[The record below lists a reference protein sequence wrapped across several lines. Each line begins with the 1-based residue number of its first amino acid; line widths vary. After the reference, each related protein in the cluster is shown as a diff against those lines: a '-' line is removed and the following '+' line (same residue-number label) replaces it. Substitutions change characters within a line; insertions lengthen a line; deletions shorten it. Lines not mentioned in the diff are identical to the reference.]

1 LTTADFLPFCHKNFL
16 LFNLNNTMITLQG
29 QNIQLRALEPEDLEF
44 VYAIENDETIWEVS
58 NTITPYSKFLIRQYL
73 ENAHQDIYEA
83 KQLRLTICKKENLEA
98 IGLIDLF
105 DFDAKNKRAGIGII
119 IQNEID
125 RNSGFGKESLR
136 LVINYAF
143 EKLQLHQLYANIGT
157 ENKAS
162 ISLFTTFGF
171 EKIGVKKDWN
181 LINNAF
187 HDEAVFQ
194 LINKI

>member
-1 LTTADFLPFCHKNFL
+1 
-16 LFNLNNTMITLQG
+16 MVTLKG
-29 QNIQLRALEPEDLEF
+29 QNIYLRALEPEDLEF

-73 ENAHQDIYEA
+73 KNAHQDIYEA
-83 KQLRLTICKKENLEA
+83 KQLRLAICINEKLEA

-105 DFDAKNKRAGIGII
+105 DFDVKNKRAGIGII
-119 IQNEID
+119 IQNEMN
-125 RNSGFGKESLR
+125 RNSGFGKEALG

-143 EKLQLHQLYANIGT
+143 GPLQLHQLYANIGT

-162 ISLFTTFGF
+162 MSLFTTFGF

-181 LINNAF
+181 FSNTTF
-187 HDEAVFQ
+187 QDEALFQ
-194 LINKI
+194 LIKK

>member
-1 LTTADFLPFCHKNFL
+1 MTLHG
-16 LFNLNNTMITLQG
+16 NTIY
-29 QNIQLRALEPEDLEF
+29 LRALEPEDLEF
-44 VYAIENDETIWEVS
+44 VYVIENDENIWEVS

-83 KQLRLTICKKENLEA
+83 KQLRLVICKKGNSEA

-105 DFDAKNKRAGIGII
+105 DFDAKNKRAGVGII
-119 IQNEID
+119 IQNDVD
-125 RNSGFGKESLR
+125 RNNGFGKQALG

-143 EKLQLHQLYANIGT
+143 EQLQLHQLYANIGT

-162 ISLFTTFGF
+162 ESLFTTFGF

-181 LINNAF
+181 FINNAF
-187 HDEAVFQ
+187 HDEAVYQ
-194 LINKI
+194 LIKK